1 MINKEEM
8 KLPEDFHMSH
18 LGITIKPY
26 LTLGEVRLIGDEMIK
41 TDDWCEREI
50 ILNQYILQ
58 FCVREA
64 DEFDG
69 MEYEA
74 IKHSG
79 TFSAIRNCV
88 KNLDDVYDYVEQATS
103 VRKELGDFLKAVVDL
118 ATRAEKKI
126 PAAEELK
133 KSFEAFQKLQEKQ
146 EDEGDASQ
154 D

>member
-8 KLPEDFHMSH
+8 KLPEDLFINQ
-18 LGITIKPY
+18 LGVSVKPY
-26 LTLGEVRLIGDEMIK
+26 LTLGEVRLIGDKMTE

-79 TFSAIRNCV
+79 TFDAIKGCV
-88 KNLDDVYDYVEQATS
+88 TNIEDVWCYVEQATS
-103 VRKELGDFLKAVVDL
+103 VRKELGDFLKAIVDL

-126 PAAEELK
+126 PVAEELK
-133 KSFEAFQKLQEKQ
+133 KSLEAFQKLQER
-146 EDEGDASQ
+146 EEGD
-154 D
+154 DKD

>member
-1 MINKEEM
+1 MINKEAM
-8 KLPEDFHMSH
+8 KLPED
-18 LGITIKPY
+18 LRVEELNITVKPY
-26 LTLGEVRLIGDEMIK
+26 LTLGEVRLIGDKMVK

-79 TFSAIRNCV
+79 VFNAIQTSIRN
-88 KNLDDVYDYVEQATS
+88 LEDVYDYVFQATS
-103 VRKELGDFLKAVVDL
+103 VNKELGDFLKAIVDL

-126 PAAEELK
+126 PATEELK
-133 KSFEAFQKLQEKQ
+133 KSLEAFQKLQERKDS
-146 EDEGDASQ
+146 EDEED
-154 D
+154 

>member
-1 MINKEEM
+1 MINKEAM
-8 KLPEDFHMSH
+8 KLPKDFFIERLS
-18 LGITIKPY
+18 INVKPY
-26 LTLGEVRLIGDEMIK
+26 LTLGEVRLIGDKMTE

-79 TFSAIRNCV
+79 TFEAIKDCV
-88 KNLDDVYDYVEQATS
+88 TNIVDVWGYVEQATS
-103 VRKELGDFLKAVVDL
+103 VRKELGDFLKAIVDL

-126 PAAEELK
+126 PVAEELK
-133 KSFEAFQKLQEKQ
+133 KSLEAFQKLQEQEK
-146 EDEGDASQ
+146 EDEED
-154 D
+154 